1 MLFNRIFSLIV
12 VLIIVLT
19 GCLGKT
25 EVMAPGEEVIKD
37 PLDLIPGDIGLIA
50 RVNMPELLETFN
62 EDLNLP
68 YFEVDPGAVDVVYIY
83 DKDPGL
89 DDIFGLLR
97 EKVFKSAVL
106 EGDFRGIEEGWEELG
121 SGVYLSPESRIAY
134 NGGVLLLGDFDLE
147 ETAGGVRGSDIEEK
161 LDDMGEAAV
170 VTAVRYDG
178 KLKDDVTRALEKL
191 PVSLRM
197 DGVIFLGFAIEMKE
211 EGIVHLKL
219 KLYTTNT
226 SQAEKMSQT
235 LKTTVTLAEK
245 TNQLPQSLNFLADAS
260 FDRDGNII
268 ILEGET
274 TREEFL
280 KLLE

>member
-1 MLFNRIFSLIV
+1 MLFKRVFPLIV

-50 RVNMPELLETFN
+50 RADMYELLETFN

-68 YFEVDPGAVDVVYIY
+68 DFEVDPGAVDIIYIY

-89 DDIFGLLR
+89 DDIFNLLR
-97 EKVFKSAVL
+97 GKVFKSAAL
-106 EGDFRGIEEGWEELG
+106 EGDFRGVEEGWEELG
-121 SGVYLSPESRIAY
+121 SGIYLSPDSRRAY
-134 NGGVLLLGDFDLE
+134 NGGVLLLGEFDLE
-147 ETAGGVRGSDIEEK
+147 ETTGGLRGSDIEKK

-170 VTAVRYDG
+170 VTVVKYDG
-178 KLKDDVTRALEKL
+178 RLKDDVTIALEKL
-191 PVSLRM
+191 PASLKM
-197 DGVIFLGFAIEMKE
+197 DGVVFLGFGIDMIEGEM
-211 EGIVHLKL
+211 VHLKL

-226 SQAEKMSQT
+226 SHAEKMSQT
-235 LKTTVTLAEK
+235 LKTTVSLAEK
-245 TNQLPQSLNFLADAS
+245 TNQLPQSLSFLADVS
-260 FDRDGNII
+260 FDRERNII
-268 ILEGET
+268 ILEGEI